1 MRELMTAQERRAIHV
16 LLVGASGVFGSR
28 LAERLAVEPDVA
40 LTLAGRR
47 KGALEAVRDAVGGGA
62 VRCLDRDMI
71 EPRQL
76 AGYDLVIDAAG
87 PFQASG
93 TRLVEAAI
101 AAGVDYMDLA
111 DGRDW
116 VCGFGDRFD
125 TRAKAAGVAL
135 VTGASSIPALSHA
148 AIDHLV
154 EGWRAVDAIRIGIF
168 PGNRAPRG
176 RAVVEAIL
184 SYAGKPVP
192 VWKDG
197 AWRLLWGWGGLKRVN
212 AGPAGKRWASVCD
225 TPEQMLLVERYRP
238 RRSAEFHAGME
249 LSLLHLGLSALS
261 LAVRWGWIASLRPW
275 AGPLLRVAQWLLPF
289 GSDKGAMLVEAEGV
303 DGGGRAV
310 KSAWRLNADANRG
323 PYVPVLAAV
332 ALVRRRRDGEARSPG
347 ARTASGLLTLADF
360 TADFAELHIASGTTM
375 EPVNHPEHYGT
386 VAFSGHAAEST

>member
-1 MRELMTAQERRAIHV
+1 MRCLTMPEGRALHV

-28 LAERLAVEPDVA
+28 LAGRLAVEPDVA

-47 KGALEAVRDAVGGGA
+47 QASLEPVRDAIGGGA
-62 VRCLDRDMI
+62 VRCLDRDLI
-71 EPRQL
+71 EARDL

-101 AAGVDYMDLA
+101 GAGVDYLDLA

-116 VCGFGDRFD
+116 VCGFAERFD
-125 TRAKAAGVAL
+125 AQAKAAGVAL

-148 AIDHLV
+148 AIDRLV
-154 EGWRAVDAIRIGIF
+154 AGWQAIDTIRIGIF

-184 SYAGKPVP
+184 SYSGKPVT

-197 AWRLLWGWGGLKRVN
+197 AWRQAWGWGGLKRVN
-212 AGPAGKRWASVCD
+212 AGMAGTRWASICD
-225 TPEQMLLVERYRP
+225 TPEQVLLVERYRP

-249 LSLLHLGLSALS
+249 LSLLHLGLTALS
-261 LAVRWGWIASLRPW
+261 LPVRWGWVGTLRPW
-275 AGPLLRVAQWLLPF
+275 AGPLLAIARWLIPF
-289 GSDKGAMLVEAEGV
+289 GSDRGAMLVDVAGV
-303 DGGGRAV
+303 DQAGRDVA
-310 KSAWRLNADANRG
+310 AQWRLNADSNRG

-332 ALVRRRRDGEARSPG
+332 ALVRLRRDEGAFIPG
-347 ARTASGLLTLADF
+347 ARTAAGLLSLDDFDADF
-360 TADFAELHIASGTTM
+360 QDLGIVTATM
-375 EPVNHPEHYGT
+375 QEPVNLPEHYGT
-386 VAFSGHAAEST
+386 VAFSGRAAESA